1 MLFTQLREYSQSI
14 YFRRNAEIT
23 SSLFAL
29 SLSSPHSLSN
39 TEQNKQCVDTAKGI
53 YGLCLLALAIAYI
66 SSLFPISC
74 RYFIL
79 LYFIVIRTS
88 LLFILY
94 IKFHITIHQKKR
106 ARIHINTKR
115 SETHP
120 VWMCRMEYV

>member
-29 SLSSPHSLSN
+29 SFSLLHSLLN
-39 TEQNKQCVDTAKGI
+39 TEQNKQCMDTAEGI
-53 YGLCLLALAIAYI
+53 YGLCLLALAYI
-66 SSLFPISC
+66 SSLFLISC

-106 ARIHINTKR
+106 TRIHTNTKR

-120 VWMCRMEYV
+120 VWNGRMGYV